1 MTPAELD
8 ALTIIRAHG
17 GTVRHSFFSGWLGG
31 VRGLRLNVVQKL
43 VDQGVLHAER
53 APEGT
58 RRSRRS
64 KGLPT
69 IVTAY
74 TIV

>member
-8 ALTIIRAHG
+8 TLTIIRANG
-17 GTVRHSFFSGWLGG
+17 GTVRHSFFSGWLSG
-31 VRGLRLNVVQKL
+31 VRGLRLNVVQQL
-43 VDQGVLHAER
+43 VDQGVLKATRE
-53 APEGT
+53 AAGM